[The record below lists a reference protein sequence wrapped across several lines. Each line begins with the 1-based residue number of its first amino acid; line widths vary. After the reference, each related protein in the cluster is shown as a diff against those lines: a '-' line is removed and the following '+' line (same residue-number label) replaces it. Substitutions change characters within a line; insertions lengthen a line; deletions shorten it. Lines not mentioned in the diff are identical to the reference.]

1 MDINDLSLKNSNK
14 LPAKVFDRRSTFMD
28 PRYTAIP
35 SGKLC
40 KLIPGIKSK

>member
-1 MDINDLSLKNSNK
+1 
-14 LPAKVFDRRSTFMD
+14 MD

-40 KLIPGIKSK
+40 KLIPMAVIIPLNKT